1 MPKKNP
7 NLSKQVVPTKRE
19 ENNPFVLFRQEMNSL
34 FDNFSHGF
42 EIEPGWGRLGSFNPN
57 VDVKES
63 DKEIA
68 IAAELPGMEDKDIDI
83 SLTKDALTIKG
94 EKKQE
99 KEDKGKDYYRMERSY
114 GSFTRTIPLP
124 AEIDTDKAKAEFKK
138 GVLNITLPKTVK
150 AIKETKKIPVKGQ

>member
-1 MPKKNP
+1 MPKKYP
-7 NLSKQVVPTKRE
+7 ESSKQVVPTKKE

-34 FDNFSHGF
+34 FDNFSHGLD
-42 EIEPGWGRLGSFNPN
+42 IEPGWSRLGSFNPK

-63 DKEIA
+63 DKEIV
-68 IAAELPGMEDKDIDI
+68 IAAELPGMEDRDIDI

-124 AEIDTDKAKAEFKK
+124 AEIYTEKAKAEFKK
-138 GVLNITLPKTVK
+138 GVLNISLPKTVK